1 MTAVSR
7 RALLTGIGVGAASV
21 AAVGVG
27 AAAIARQS
35 EDEPVAT
42 GRTYDFYGAHQAGIV
57 TPMQDH
63 LHAAAFDLT
72 TTSRDDLV
80 RLLQAWS
87 AAAAAMT
94 AGSPV
99 GLYGAV
105 NGPYDAPPDD
115 TGEALDLPASGLTI
129 TIGLGPSLF
138 RTSDG
143 VDRFGLADRL
153 PAGFGPLPAFPRDTL
168 DEAICGGDLFV
179 QACADEAQVAVHAV
193 RTFAREAF
201 GTAAVRWSQ
210 LGFGRSSVTSSADST
225 PRNLFGF
232 KDGTNNITS
241 DDAAGLDDFVW
252 VQPEDGTDWMT
263 GGSYL
268 AVRKIRMT
276 IETWDRTSLREQ
288 EAVFGRTKREG
299 SPLSGGTEH
308 TVPDFAATGR
318 DGAPLIP
325 TDSHMALA
333 HPSANDGHRILRR
346 AYNYTDGSDGL
357 GRLEAGLFFL
367 GYARDLSRQFVPMQL
382 RLSRSDRMN
391 EYVRYQSSAAFAI
404 PPGAAGPGGFVGERL
419 FA

>member
-1 MTAVSR
+1 MCAAR
-7 RALLTGIGVGAASV
+7 RFPQTG
-21 AAVGVG
+21 
-27 AAAIARQS
+27 AR
-35 EDEPVAT
+35 
-42 GRTYDFYGAHQAGIV
+42 GRPAPSGIV

-153 PAGFGPLPAFPRDTL
+153 PAGFGPLPAFPRDAL

-232 KDGTNNITS
+232 KDGTANLKAE
-241 DDAAGLDDFVW
+241 DATKLDRHVW
-252 VQPEDGTDWMT
+252 VGADDDPAAAWLA

-268 AVRKIRMT
+268 VARRINMH

-288 EAVFGRTKREG
+288 EAVVGRTKG
-299 SPLSGGTEH
+299 TGAPLSGGEEH
-308 TVPDFAATGR
+308 TPVDLAAQGR
-318 DGAPLIP
+318 SGPLVP
-325 TDSHMALA
+325 TDSHVRLA
-333 HPSANDGHRILRR
+333 HPDDNGGVELLRR
-346 AYNYTDGSDGL
+346 GYNFTDGSTGL
-357 GRLEAGLFFL
+357 GRLDAGLFFL
-367 GYARDLSRQFVPMQL
+367 AFVRDPATHYIPMQTKLSRDDA
-382 RLSRSDRMN
+382 LS
-391 EYVRYQSSAAFAI
+391 EYLVHTGSGLWAV
-404 PPGAAGPGGFVGERL
+404 PPGVRTGDRHVGQAL

>member
-1 MTAVSR
+1 MTKVTR

-21 AAVGVG
+21 AAAGVG
-27 AAAIARQS
+27 AAAISRSSQPAPEAS
-35 EDEPVAT
+35 
-42 GRTYDFYGAHQAGIV
+42 GRRFDFYGDHQAGIV

-72 TTSRDDLV
+72 STSRDDLV
-80 RLLQAWS
+80 ALLRAWS
-87 AAAAAMT
+87 AAAATMT
-94 AGSPV
+94 AGQPV
-99 GLYGAV
+99 GKFGAV

-115 TGEALDLPASGLTI
+115 TGEALDLPPSGLTV

-138 RTSDG
+138 RTLDG
-143 VDRFGLADRL
+143 VDRFGLADRI
-153 PAGFGPLPAFPRDTL
+153 PPGFGPLPPFPRDTL

-179 QACADEAQVAVHAV
+179 QACADEAQVAVHAI

-210 LGFGRSSVTSSADST
+210 LGFGRSSVTSSADTT

-232 KDGTNNITS
+232 KDGTNNITA
-241 DDAAGLDDFVW
+241 DDTPALDDFVW
-252 VQPEDGTDWMT
+252 VQPGDGADWMT
-263 GGSYL
+263 GGSYV

-288 EAVFGRTKREG
+288 ENVFGRTKREG

-308 TVPDFAATGR
+308 TIPDFAKAGR
-318 DGAPLIP
+318 DGAPLVP
-325 TDSHMALA
+325 VDSHMALA
-333 HPSANDGHRILRR
+333 HPSANDGRRILRR

-357 GRLEAGLFFL
+357 GRLDAGLFFL
-367 GYARDLSRQFVPMQL
+367 AYARDLQRQFVPMQL
-382 RLSRSDRMN
+382 SLSRSDLMN
-391 EYVRYQSSAAFAI
+391 EYVRYLSSASFAI
-404 PPGAAGPGGFVGERL
+404 PPGVAGPGEFVGERL